1 MGDLTALL
9 VAVALLAAN
18 AFFVGAEFA
27 LVSARQTQIEPKVAD
42 GSRAARVTLRAM
54 QQVSMMM
61 AGAQLGITVAS
72 LGLGAVGE
80 PAVAHLIEGPLHA
93 LGVPDTLL
101 HPIAFALALTVVV
114 AFHMVLGE
122 MVPKNIALAGPE
134 RAALVLGP
142 PMYAVVTVLR
152 PVIWLLNVMANLV
165 LRLLRVEP
173 QDEVATSYTPEEM
186 AGLIHESGREG
197 MLDEEHKRL
206 VTGALELKEETAADV
221 AIPLPDL
228 VSVRSTDTV
237 AEVEELCV
245 RTGFSRFPVLG
256 EAGDMEGYLHVK
268 DLLDLDATRRDEPVP
283 DRWVRRWV
291 TVPADDSVQDAL
303 LTMQRR
309 GVPLARVVRPA
320 SGETVGVVALE
331 DLLEELVGEVR
342 DATREV
348 DERRSGQASS
358 R

>member
-1 MGDLTALL
+1 MSDLTGIL

-54 QQVSMMM
+54 QQVSLMM

-93 LGVPDTLL
+93 LGVPDALL
-101 HPIAFALALTVVV
+101 HPIAFAIALSIVV
-114 AFHMVLGE
+114 ALHMVLGE

-165 LRLLRVEP
+165 LKLLRVEP
-173 QDEVATSYTPEEM
+173 QDEVATSYTPEEV

-197 MLDEEHKRL
+197 LLDEEHQRL
-206 VTGALELKEETAADV
+206 LTGALELQEETAEDV
-221 AIPLPDL
+221 TIPMADL
-228 VSVRSTDTV
+228 VTVRRSDTV

-256 EAGDMEGYLHVK
+256 RTGEMEGYLHVK
-268 DLLDLDATRRDEPVP
+268 DLLDVDETHRDEPIP
-283 DRWVRRWV
+283 GKWVRRWV

-309 GVPLARVVRPA
+309 GVHLARVVRPA
-320 SGETVGVVALE
+320 SGETVGMVALE

-342 DATREV
+342 DATGEV
-348 DERRSGQASS
+348 DGSRPGQTSS